1 MGNFIRIL
9 VCSLIAL
16 VIQQSIFL
24 YIENVYLSA
33 DVKIEAQKVEEPVKE
48 VPKKK
53 KPNEIDLK
61 NGIGDVTVSSDGR
74 FVAYMEN
81 GKLKVLDS
89 NDESEKEFT
98 SENNGEVVFYKWLT
112 NENSLIVIQ
121 KVQKNGES
129 YFAPVSFNAK
139 KGETRQLADFSMKEV
154 KINIE
159 NKTDKIDNVVFSNAT
174 HSLYIKVLKKT
185 GKSDL
190 YYANVMNQ
198 LAEVRSNKS
207 IGNIV
212 VPTTGTNAVME
223 MGDGATILN
232 SLGNIQIPNVEVI
245 KVLGADIND
254 NVYFGDKVNE
264 QITKIYYTVL
274 SDKKRQW
281 HTLTLP
287 KPVLKED
294 IFIEYSGKV
303 YINNKDENS
312 ALELVSKKTVK
323 YEGEIVQAYS
333 KGIISRNGNKL
344 IKNEIE
350 EPKKA
355 IN

>member
-1 MGNFIRIL
+1 MKNFIRIL
-9 VCSLIAL
+9 ACSLIAL

-24 YIENVYLSA
+24 YIENVYLGA
-33 DVKIEAQKVEEPVKE
+33 EVKIEAQKVEEPVNE

-53 KPNEIDLK
+53 NPNEIDLK
-61 NGIGDVTVSSDGR
+61 DGTLQVTLSSDGR

-81 GKLKVLDS
+81 GTLKALDS
-89 NDESEKEFT
+89 NDGSEKEFN

-121 KVQKNGES
+121 KVQKNGVA
-129 YFAPVSFNAK
+129 YFEPVSFNAK

-198 LAEVRSNKS
+198 LAEVRSNKN

-232 SLGNIQIPNVEVI
+232 RQGNIEIPNVKVT
-245 KVLGADIND
+245 KVLGSDIND
-254 NVYFGDKVNE
+254 NVYFGEQVNE

-274 SDKKRQW
+274 SDKKLQW

-287 KPVLKED
+287 KPVAKED
-294 IFIEYSGKV
+294 IFVDYLGKV
-303 YINNKDENS
+303 YVNLSYNTNIR
-312 ALELVSKKTVK
+312 LL
-323 YEGEIVQAYS
+323 Y
-333 KGIISRNGNKL
+333 
-344 IKNEIE
+344 
-350 EPKKA
+350 
-355 IN
+355 

>member
-1 MGNFIRIL
+1 MKNFIRIL
-9 VCSLIAL
+9 ACSLIAL

-24 YIENVYLSA
+24 YVENVYLAA

-48 VPKKK
+48 APKKK
-53 KPNEIDLK
+53 NPNEIDIKDGL
-61 NGIGDVTVSSDGR
+61 GEVSLSSDGR
-74 FVAYMEN
+74 FVAYMEEN
-81 GKLKVLDS
+81 KLKVLDS
-89 NDESEKEFT
+89 TDGSEKEFK

-112 NENSLIVIQ
+112 NENSIIVIQ
-121 KVQKNGES
+121 KVQKDGEA
-129 YFAPVSFNAK
+129 YFEPVSFNAK
-139 KGETRQLADFSMKEV
+139 KGETRQLSDFSMKEV

-174 HSLYIKVLKKT
+174 HSLYIKVLKKN

-198 LAEVRSNKS
+198 LAEVRSNKN

-212 VPTTGTNAVME
+212 VPTTSTNPVIE

-232 SLGNIQIPNVEVI
+232 SPRNIEIPNVDII
-245 KVLGADIND
+245 KVLGTDIND
-254 NVYFGDKVNE
+254 NVYFGEQVNE

-274 SDKKRQW
+274 NNKKLQW

-287 KPVLKED
+287 KPADRGD
-294 IFIEYSGKV
+294 IFIDYLGKV
-303 YINNKDENS
+303 YVNNKGENS
-312 ALELVSKKTVK
+312 VLELFSKKTVK
-323 YEGEIVQAYS
+323 YEGQLIQAYS
-333 KGIISRNGNKL
+333 KGAVSRNGNKL

-350 EPKKA
+350 EPRKA